1 MIGAGIIKV
10 NLSKIK
16 SQSQTRSQRR
26 SQRRSQTRRQ
36 RSNQTRSR
44 SRSKSRSNKN
54 ISLFNAH
61 TKLPKQSNT
70 LNSYEKSE
78 LRILKILLEYR
89 DIINDLIRKQYLK
102 LDESD
107 DPNIYVVQ
115 IQFWYPS
122 GPLPKI
128 IEKLINNNKQKDAYR
143 IIFLLYNSYID
154 REKDNYNKL
163 QTSRY
168 RSSHISGKSPNTLF
182 RNHEN
187 HATQLRSTLFECAA
201 VAKKNS
207 KTSGYLKSW
216 VDQFYHI
223 NNITARGKIK
233 KTKYIKK
240 FNRIKKTKRAN
251 KKK

>member
-16 SQSQTRSQRR
+16 SQSQIQSQTRSQKR
-26 SQRRSQTRRQ
+26 SQRRRQ

-44 SRSKSRSNKN
+44 SRSNKN

-70 LNSYEKSE
+70 LKSYEESE
-78 LRILKILLEYR
+78 LRIIKILLEYR
-89 DIINDLIRKQYLK
+89 NIINDLIRKQYLK
-102 LDESD
+102 LDESG

-115 IQFWYPS
+115 IQFWHPR
-122 GPLPKI
+122 GPLPII

-201 VAKKNS
+201 FVKKNS

-233 KTKYIKK
+233 KTKYVKRL
-240 FNRIKKTKRAN
+240 NRVKKTNRVN